1 MAIETNVVESKGYE
15 SILYDVK
22 DRIATITINRPEQL
36 NTWNDTVAIEVY
48 EAMQRAGAD
57 KGVRVII
64 FTGAGKAFCAG
75 GDINSF
81 GGDPHQLMT
90 KLPRPFDMRQRADWQ
105 TRCSYYPAI
114 PKPVIA
120 MLNGA
125 TVGIGL
131 IHALFCDIR
140 FVAEDATI
148 TTAFARRGLTAE
160 YGMAWILERHVGHAH
175 ALDLLLSGRKI
186 KGREAERMGLVNRA
200 IPAEQLVEETYAY
213 ARDLAQNCSPRSMRV
228 MKQQLWEVPFQT
240 CHEAVMSAGLDMPVA
255 NQGPDYKEGIA
266 SFMEKRRPDFP
277 DDV

>member
-1 MAIETNVVESKGYE
+1 MSYE
-15 SILYDVK
+15 AILYEVK
-22 DRIATITINRPEQL
+22 DRIATITINRPEHM
-36 NTWNDTVAIEVY
+36 NTWNDLVATEVY
-48 EAMQRAGAD
+48 AAMQAAGAD
-57 KGVRVII
+57 PEVRVIV

-75 GDINSF
+75 GDIHSF
-81 GGDPHQLMT
+81 GGDPNQLMT
-90 KLPRPFDMRQRADWQ
+90 KLPRPFDMRVRADWQ

-140 FVAEDATI
+140 FASEDATI
-148 TTAFARRGLTAE
+148 TTAFARRGLSAE
-160 YGMAWILERHVGHAH
+160 YGMAWILSHHAGHAH

-213 ARDLAQNCSPRSMRV
+213 ARDLAENCSPRSMRV
-228 MKQQLWEVPFQT
+228 MKQQMWEVPFQT
-240 CHEAVMSAGLDMPVA
+240 PHEAVMAAGLDMPIA
-255 NQGPDYKEGIA
+255 NQCDDYREGIA
-266 SFMEKRRPDFP
+266 SFLEKRKPNFSGT
-277 DDV
+277 

>member
-1 MAIETNVVESKGYE
+1 MSYE
-15 SILYDVK
+15 SILYEVK
-22 DRIATITINRPEQL
+22 DRIATITINRPDQL
-36 NTWNDTVAIEVY
+36 NSWNDQVATEVY
-48 EAMQRAGAD
+48 DAMQAAGAD
-57 KGVRVII
+57 KGVRVIV

-81 GGDPHQLMT
+81 GGDPNGLMT
-90 KLPRPFDMRQRADWQ
+90 KLPRPFDMRKRADWQ

-140 FVAEDATI
+140 FAAEDATI

-160 YGMAWILERHVGHAH
+160 YGMAWILEHHVGQAH

-186 KGREAERMGLVNRA
+186 KGVEAQRMGLVNLA
-200 IPAEQLVEETYAY
+200 VPAEQLVEHTYAY

-240 CHEAVMSAGLDMPVA
+240 CHEAVMSAGLDMPIA
-255 NQGPDYKEGIA
+255 NQGPDYQEGIA
-266 SFMEKRRPDFP
+266 SFMEKRPPQFP
-277 DDV
+277 DDEC

>member
-1 MAIETNVVESKGYE
+1 MSYE
-15 SILYDVK
+15 AILYEVK
-22 DRIATITINRPEQL
+22 DRIATITINRPEHM
-36 NTWNDTVAIEVY
+36 NTWNDLVATEVY
-48 EAMQRAGAD
+48 AAMQAAGAD
-57 KGVRVII
+57 PEVRVIV

-75 GDINSF
+75 GDIHSF
-81 GGDPHQLMT
+81 GGDPNQLMT
-90 KLPRPFDMRQRADWQ
+90 KLPRPFDMRVRADWQ

-140 FVAEDATI
+140 FASEDATI
-148 TTAFARRGLTAE
+148 TTAFARRGLSAE
-160 YGMAWILERHVGHAH
+160 YGMAWILAHHAGHAH

-213 ARDLAQNCSPRSMRV
+213 ARDLAENCSPRSMRV
-228 MKQQLWEVPFQT
+228 MKQQMWEVPFQT
-240 CHEAVMSAGLDMPVA
+240 PNEAVMAAGVDMPVA
-255 NQGPDYKEGIA
+255 NQCDDYREGIA
-266 SFMEKRRPDFP
+266 SFLEKRKPNFSGT
-277 DDV
+277 